1 MPTEFVY
8 KAYDNSGT
16 AVLGSARMET
26 AEAVKDLLAERNLI
40 PISIKP
46 RTKSVWHKI
55 LDSVRSHSSREELI
69 LFTRKLNAL
78 YKAGVPITNSLGV
91 IADQDAN
98 KHFSAIAGRLRNDLE
113 QGYSFSE
120 AIAQH
125 LDVFPDTYINA
136 IRVAEETGRLDVV
149 MEKLATTLERDLE
162 TREQIKTAVRY
173 PVIVVILVIAAF
185 FALVTFVV
193 PRFAEFYAKN
203 NAQLPLPTQILIDL
217 NLIIRHYWPLLVGA
231 IVIGIPVAI
240 RLFRLKQ
247 VREKFDGLILK
258 LPIFGP
264 LFNKIYIARF
274 SHLLEVTFTSGAPL
288 LKGLD
293 TIRSAIGNRVIEGE
307 IDKIR
312 QQVQQGNS
320 LGSIRNQL
328 PHFPSLALS
337 LIQIGLESGSLDFM
351 LQQVASFYDREVD
364 YTTKRLM
371 TMIEPLLILFLGCVV
386 LVMALAIFLPM
397 WNLVE
402 VFRPR

>member
-8 KAYDNSGT
+8 KAYDLTGA

-26 AEAVKDLLAERNLI
+26 PEAVRDLLAERNLI

-46 RTKSVWHKI
+46 KTKTTWDKI
-55 LDSVRSHSSREELI
+55 IGNLRSRSTREDLI

-78 YKAGVPITNSLGV
+78 YKAGIPITNSLGV
-91 IADQDAN
+91 IAEQDAN
-98 KHFSAIAGRLRNDLE
+98 KYFSAIAGRLRNDLE

-125 LDVFPDTYINA
+125 LDVFPDTYIHA

-173 PVIVVILVIAAF
+173 PIIVVVLVIAAF

-193 PRFAEFYAKN
+193 PKFAEFYTKN

-217 NLIIRHYWPLLVGA
+217 NIMIRHYWPLLVGLV
-231 IVIGIPVAI
+231 VIGIPAGI
-240 RLFRLKQ
+240 RLFKLKR
-247 VREKFDGLILK
+247 VREKFDGLLLR
-258 LPIFGP
+258 LPIFGK

-293 TIRSAIGNRVIEGE
+293 TIKSAIGNRVIEGE
-307 IDKIR
+307 IDEIR

-320 LGSIRNQL
+320 LASIRNQL

-371 TMIEPLLILFLGCVV
+371 TLIEPLLILFLGCVV

-402 VFRPR
+402 VFRPH

>member
-1 MPTEFVY
+1 MPTEFAY
-8 KAYDNSGT
+8 RAYDASGAAVVGT
-16 AVLGSARMET
+16 ARLET
-26 AEAVKDLLAERNLI
+26 ADAVRDLLAERNLI

-46 RTKSVWHKI
+46 KTKSTWERA
-55 LDSVRSHSSREELI
+55 LNALRSRSSREELI

-78 YKAGVPITNSLGV
+78 YKAGIPITNSLGV
-91 IADQDAN
+91 IAEQDTN
-98 KHFSAIAGRLRNDLE
+98 KHFSAIAARLRNDLE

-125 LDVFPDTYINA
+125 PDVFIDTYVNA

-173 PVIVVILVIAAF
+173 PVIVVVLVIAAF

-193 PRFAEFYAKN
+193 PRFAEFYTKN

-217 NLIIRHYWPLLVGA
+217 NVIIRQYWPILAGLII
-231 IVIGIPVAI
+231 IGIPVGI

-288 LKGLD
+288 LRGLD
-293 TIRSAIGNRVIEGE
+293 TIRSAIGNRVIEAE

-371 TMIEPLLILFLGCVV
+371 TLIEPLLIVFLGCVV

>member
-8 KAYDNSGT
+8 KAYDRSGT

-46 RTKSVWHKI
+46 RSKSTWDKI
-55 LDSVRSHSSREELI
+55 IGSIRSRSTREDLI

-78 YKAGVPITNSLGV
+78 YKAGVPITNSLG
-91 IADQDAN
+91 IISEQDAN
-98 KHFSAIAGRLRNDLE
+98 KHFSVIAGRLRNDLE

-173 PVIVVILVIAAF
+173 PVIVVVLVIAAF

-203 NAQLPLPTQILIDL
+203 NAQLPLPTQILINL
-217 NLIIRHYWPLLVGA
+217 NIIIKHYWPLMLGLL
-231 IVIGIPVAI
+231 VIGIPVAV

-402 VFRPR
+402 VFRPH

>member
-1 MPTEFVY
+1 M
-8 KAYDNSGT
+8 
-16 AVLGSARMET
+16 
-26 AEAVKDLLAERNLI
+26 
-40 PISIKP
+40 
-46 RTKSVWHKI
+46 
-55 LDSVRSHSSREELI
+55 
-69 LFTRKLNAL
+69 
-78 YKAGVPITNSLGV
+78 
-91 IADQDAN
+91 
-98 KHFSAIAGRLRNDLE
+98 
-113 QGYSFSE
+113 
-120 AIAQH
+120 
-125 LDVFPDTYINA
+125 
-136 IRVAEETGRLDVV
+136 
-149 MEKLATTLERDLE
+149 
-162 TREQIKTAVRY
+162 
-173 PVIVVILVIAAF
+173 
-185 FALVTFVV
+185 
-193 PRFAEFYAKN
+193 
-203 NAQLPLPTQILIDL
+203 
-217 NLIIRHYWPLLVGA
+217 
-231 IVIGIPVAI
+231 
-240 RLFRLKQ
+240 KQ
-247 VREKFDGLILK
+247 EREKFDGLILK

-288 LKGLD
+288 LRGLD
-293 TIRSAIGNRVIEGE
+293 TIRSAIGNRVIEAE

-371 TMIEPLLILFLGCVV
+371 TLIEPLLIVFLGCVV

>member
-1 MPTEFVY
+1 MPTEFEY
-8 KAYDNSGT
+8 KAYDLTGA

-26 AEAVKDLLAERNLI
+26 SEAVRDLLAERNLI

-46 RTKSVWHKI
+46 KTKTTWDKI
-55 LDSVRSHSSREELI
+55 IGNLRSRSTREDLI

-91 IADQDAN
+91 IAEQDAN
-98 KHFSAIAGRLRNDLE
+98 KYFSAVAGRLRNDLE

-125 LDVFPDTYINA
+125 LDVFPDTYIHA

-193 PRFAEFYAKN
+193 PKFAEFYTKN

-217 NLIIRHYWPLLVGA
+217 NVMIRHYWPLLVA
-231 IVIGIPVAI
+231 LIVIGIPVGI

-293 TIRSAIGNRVIEGE
+293 TIRSAIGNRVIEAE

-371 TMIEPLLILFLGCVV
+371 TLIEPLLILFLGCVV

-402 VFRPR
+402 VFRPH

>member
-8 KAYDNSGT
+8 KAYDLTGA

-26 AEAVKDLLAERNLI
+26 PEAVRDLLAERNLI

-46 RTKSVWHKI
+46 KTKSTWDKI
-55 LDSVRSHSSREELI
+55 ISNLRSRSTREDLI

-78 YKAGVPITNSLGV
+78 YKAGIPITNSLGV
-91 IADQDAN
+91 IAEQDAN
-98 KHFSAIAGRLRNDLE
+98 KYFSAVAGRLRNDLE

-125 LDVFPDTYINA
+125 LDVFPDTYIHA

-149 MEKLATTLERDLE
+149 MEKLAATLERDLE

-193 PRFAEFYAKN
+193 PKFAEFYTKN

-217 NLIIRHYWPLLVGA
+217 NIMIRHYWPLLVGV
-231 IVIGIPVAI
+231 IVVGIPLGI

-288 LKGLD
+288 LKGLE

>member
-1 MPTEFVY
+1 MPTEFEY
-8 KAYDNSGT
+8 KAYDLTGA

-26 AEAVKDLLAERNLI
+26 SEAVRDLLAERNLI

-46 RTKSVWHKI
+46 KTKTTWDKI
-55 LDSVRSHSSREELI
+55 IGNLRSRSTREDLI

-91 IADQDAN
+91 IAEQDAN
-98 KHFSAIAGRLRNDLE
+98 KYFSAVAGRLRNDLE

-125 LDVFPDTYINA
+125 LDVFPDTYIHA

-193 PRFAEFYAKN
+193 PKFAEFYTKN

-217 NLIIRHYWPLLVGA
+217 NVMIRHYWPLLVGL
-231 IVIGIPVAI
+231 IVIGIPVGI

-293 TIRSAIGNRVIEGE
+293 TIRSAIGNRVIEAE

-371 TMIEPLLILFLGCVV
+371 TLIEPLLILFLGCVV

-402 VFRPR
+402 VFRPH

>member
-1 MPTEFVY
+1 MPIEFDY
-8 KAYDNSGT
+8 KAYDTSGVAVVGT
-16 AVLGSARMET
+16 ARLET
-26 AEAVKDLLAERNLI
+26 ADAVRDLLSERNLI

-46 RTKSVWHKI
+46 RTKTTLQKI
-55 LDSVRSHSSREELI
+55 LHSLRSRSSREDLI

-78 YKAGVPITNSLGV
+78 YKAGIPITNSLGV
-91 IADQDAN
+91 IAEQDAN
-98 KHFSAIAGRLRNDLE
+98 KHFSAIAARLRNDLE
-113 QGYSFSE
+113 QGYSFSD

-125 LDVFPDTYINA
+125 LDVFPETYTQA

-149 MEKLATTLERDLE
+149 MEKLAFTLERDLE

-173 PVIVVILVIAAF
+173 PVIVVLLVIAAF

-193 PRFAEFYAKN
+193 PKFAEFYAKN

-217 NLIIRHYWPLLVGA
+217 NRIIRHYWPVIVGL
-231 IVIGIPVAI
+231 IVIGVPVAI

-247 VREKFDGLILK
+247 VREKFDGILLK

-288 LKGLD
+288 LRGLD
-293 TIRSAIGNRVIEGE
+293 TIRTAIGNKVIESE

-371 TMIEPLLILFLGCVV
+371 TLIEPLLILFLGCVV

-402 VFRPR
+402 VFRPH

>member
-8 KAYDNSGT
+8 KAYDNAGT

-55 LDSVRSHSSREELI
+55 IDNFRSRSSREELI

-173 PVIVVILVIAAF
+173 PVIVVIFVIAAF

>member
-8 KAYDNSGT
+8 KAYDNAGT

-46 RTKSVWHKI
+46 RTKSVLHKI
-55 LDSVRSHSSREELI
+55 IDGFRNRSSREELI